1 MYDDKE
7 KNSLFISDINANDRT
22 FNYKIFHYFYFQL
35 KENKKFKTW
44 LLSILIIFESLQFI
58 SYAFSSNHY
67 DSWKIDTTK
76 IRIISNIISCTR
88 LSPFLKLLDYQIYSS
103 ILYLL
108 IILIFVIFL
117 IITIQILFSDESSKF
132 YKYSSAII
140 WISIDIITIFLYI
153 PFTEIILMPF
163 NCENGKVLG
172 KENFNI
178 CWKGIHYLQ
187 MALGILSSILLFI
200 IGIFML
206 NFSFFPFQKNMS
218 TIRINSNN
226 DIIIIIMKLFTILQN
241 IFIKNEYLSLT
252 ILLLISFIMFYS
264 CLNEPT
270 YNNEFLEI
278 IISIKNIII
287 LWTYF
292 ILFLSKLFKTYYIN
306 GFIYLLV
313 IGYPVIIYLSI
324 LIYKEK
330 NIYFTYICRIP
341 QNLKE
346 IINRAKLNIKL
357 INSFIEKNK
366 NNRNENEGQRNTV
379 LLKGNIKVHNITCIN
394 KDCPLRKFLNN
405 EGNFNLQRQCLLN
418 YMNVY
423 FKRGLKKYPRNTTLL
438 ILFIYFNYS
447 KKFNLNSVKT
457 NLFQLKKLNC
467 TLKEKFIIYCMEQNI
482 KNMKNDNDIE
492 INTESDNNISQV
504 EIIIE
509 QKYQNLK
516 FLIENSIRLFGE
528 FWGLFSTNVTNNLNT
543 KKLYFLGEKLNK
555 HLNEINNIW
564 ENELKN
570 KKIDIEYQ
578 NVIQLYSK
586 FLLEI
591 LWDKKKS
598 IEVNQ
603 KLNEENMNF
612 QENYNKKKEDKNNGI
627 ARIEELIDN
636 QDYILFADS
645 DENGNS
651 KIVQISA
658 SLSHFLGFQKYD
670 IIGRNMDIIIP
681 NILIEEH
688 CKVLE
693 ECIKILHNEQ
703 NSQKDLSYRGNDSNE
718 NSKLFISKNRMGY
731 IFPLFISFKIMDN
744 NDYSDSFLVKFK
756 MENKESK
763 SEYGFYILTKSDFSV
778 ENISSSAIN
787 LGLSLDL
794 LKKYVVK
801 IDLLIRTINNNILN
815 IYENYNEYED
825 EPKPV
830 LWVFPDIIYP
840 KDNTVQNKNE
850 DIEELIKISKVK
862 KYNMQIKAIKFN
874 PYEISGFFFKFIEIS
889 LKRKKIINNDNFI
902 PKLDTNL
909 IMYDLTRLK
918 FFRAIVVNKKS
929 GLRNLR
935 NNEIARDAVR
945 RNSQIRPEE
954 KIIKRQKREKTSAIE
969 EESSSPEEFE
979 KDKEKD
985 KTKNILTNEKILE
998 LQVHHYIE
1006 IKNFIFSLPTYGG
1019 DVSLERFTPNGDK
1032 YSAIKISEPL
1042 IKIQISNFCKRVNEL
1057 FNIDQN
1063 QKIKNTINMLN
1074 SQIFAG
1080 TSKSTNL
1087 KELLIRPDSSSH
1099 SIPTPPPPINQ
1110 GEEINKGIISD
1121 SSSTLINLFKAESIK
1136 YIKILVGLTFICIII
1151 FLIIEFLIVYKYIN
1165 KIKVRL
1171 NFVKNGYIILDD
1183 LLYTKFLVTEELLG
1197 WKSPKDYLPFNDDHN
1212 IMKEINEEL
1221 LFYKND
1227 IAEKFDLFTTNELC
1241 QEYKDFMSNTN
1252 ITIYTLNMKINDKIT
1267 LLFKTAMDRIPA
1279 TINDLAK
1286 ENVLIMISNREI
1298 YELMYNLINEYYI
1311 NWEKVTIIL
1320 FNDCIKTTELKAP
1333 LEFIILGFLVISV
1346 IILVIF
1352 LKLLSIFSL
1361 DREKPINLFLTIK
1374 KRVFENLK
1382 NSADSFSNRL
1392 LNKFFGNEDNE
1403 EESQREY
1410 QSNVQ
1415 QNDINIVKFRSS
1427 NGYHAL
1433 RKENSFIEIFAGV
1446 LIFLLICFI
1455 YFISKYINFRNRMG
1469 KMYQFITFF
1478 DKANKAHTNVLLS
1491 FNIIKSYLY
1500 NKSIPILNQN
1510 NTQEIFTNT
1519 FLNITEKV
1527 DDSIF
1532 FLAIQESFLNQ
1543 KILDDFETY
1552 LYYDYKNILNNE
1564 SLYYLRKYLPQKVK
1578 KGLKPGLIRF
1588 FEILRLMSIKYFASL
1603 EINNSSIPSFL
1614 MVEENPQLI
1623 EINKLIRYLIRP
1635 WYNNVLEIMTFS
1647 FDEYESGTLL
1657 YYTIFFISL
1666 IILSILAYFIVWKIY
1681 EEKLKLL
1688 LKGSVD
1694 LINLIPQEI
1703 KSIIAEKLN
1712 E

>member
-7 KNSLFISDINANDRT
+7 KNSLFISDINANDRAL
-22 FNYKIFHYFYFQL
+22 NYKIFHYFYFQL
-35 KENKKFKTW
+35 KENKRFKTW
-44 LLSILIIFESLQFI
+44 LLSILIILESLQFI
-58 SYAFSSNHY
+58 SYAFSPNHY
-67 DSWKIDTTK
+67 ESWKIDISK
-76 IRIISNIISCTR
+76 IKIISNIISCTR
-88 LSPFLKLLDYQIYSS
+88 LSPFLKILNYQIYSS
-103 ILYLL
+103 ILYIL

-132 YKYSSAII
+132 YKYSSSVI
-140 WISIDIITIFLYI
+140 WLSIDILIIFLYI
-153 PFTEIILMPF
+153 PFIEIILIPF

-172 KENFNI
+172 KFNT

-187 MALGILSSILLFI
+187 LTLGILCSILLFI
-200 IGIFML
+200 ISIFMI

-218 TIRINSNN
+218 TIRINSDN
-226 DIIIIIMKLFTILQN
+226 DIIITIMKLFAIFQN
-241 IFIKNEYLSLT
+241 IFLTNEYLSLT
-252 ILLLISFIMFYS
+252 ILLLISFIMLYR

-270 YNNEFLEI
+270 YNNDFLEI
-278 IISIKNIII
+278 IITIKNIII

-292 ILFLSKLFKTYYIN
+292 ILFLSKLFKNFFIN
-306 GFIYLLV
+306 GLIYLLV

-330 NIYFTYICRIP
+330 TIYFTYLCRIP
-341 QNLKE
+341 QNLKD
-346 IINRAKLNIKL
+346 IIKRAKLNIKL

-423 FKRGLKKYPRNTTLL
+423 FKRGLKKYPKNTTLL

-457 NLFQLKKLNC
+457 NLFQLKKLKC
-467 TLKEKFIIYCMEQNI
+467 TLKESFIIYCMEQNI
-482 KNMKNDNDIE
+482 KNMKSDNDIE

-516 FLIENSIRLFGE
+516 YLIENSIRLFGE

-543 KKLYFLGEKLNK
+543 KKLYYLGEKLNK

-591 LWDKKKS
+591 LWNKKKS
-598 IEVNQ
+598 LEVNQ
-603 KLNEENMNF
+603 KLNEENMNY

-645 DENGNS
+645 DENGNC

-658 SLSHFLGFQKYD
+658 SLSHFLGYQKYD
-670 IIGRNMDIIIP
+670 IIGKNMDIIIP

-688 CKVLE
+688 CKYLE

-718 NSKLFISKNRMGY
+718 NTKLFISKNRMGY
-731 IFPLFISFKIMDN
+731 VFPLFMSFKIMVN
-744 NDYSDSFLVKFK
+744 NDYSDSFLVKFR

-763 SEYGFYILTKSDFSV
+763 SEYGFYILTKSDFSI

-801 IDLLIRTINNNILN
+801 IDILIRNINNNILN
-815 IYENYNEYED
+815 IYENYSEYED

-830 LWVFPDIIYP
+830 LWVYPDIIYP
-840 KDNTVQNKNE
+840 KDNSLQNKNE
-850 DIEELIKISKVK
+850 DIEELIKISRVK

-889 LKRKKIINNDNFI
+889 FKRKKIINNDSFI
-902 PKLDTNL
+902 PKLDKNL

-918 FFRAIVVNKKS
+918 FFRSIVVNKKS

-935 NNEIARDAVR
+935 NNEFARDAVR
-945 RNSQIRPEE
+945 RNSQIRPDER
-954 KIIKRQKREKTSAIE
+954 IIKRQKREKTSAIE

-979 KDKEKD
+979 KEKEKD
-985 KTKNILTNEKILE
+985 KNKNILTNERIME

-1006 IKNFIFSLPTYGG
+1006 IKNFIFSLPTYGS

-1032 YSAIKISEPL
+1032 YSAIKISDSL

-1057 FNIDQN
+1057 FNVDQN
-1063 QKIKNTINMLN
+1063 QKIKNNINLIN

-1080 TSKSTNL
+1080 SSKSTNL
-1087 KELLIRPDSSSH
+1087 KELLTQPNSSSH
-1099 SIPTPPPPINQ
+1099 SIPVPPPPINQ

-1165 KIKVRL
+1165 KIKVRI
-1171 NFVKNGYIILDD
+1171 NFIKNGYAILND
-1183 LLYTKFLVTEELLG
+1183 LLYTKFFVTEELLG
-1197 WKSPKDYLPFNDDHN
+1197 WNISDYLPFNNDHY
-1212 IMKEINEEL
+1212 IMKNITEEL

-1227 IAEKFDLFTTNELC
+1227 IAEKFDSFTTNDLC
-1241 QEYKDFMSNTN
+1241 QEYKDFMANTN
-1252 ITIYTLNMKINDKIT
+1252 ITIYTLTMETKDNIT
-1267 LLFKTAMDRIPA
+1267 LLFKTVMDRIPA

-1286 ENVLIMISNREI
+1286 ENVLITMSNREI
-1298 YELMYNLINEYYI
+1298 YALMYNLINEYYI

-1320 FNDCIKTTELKAP
+1320 FNDCLKTTELKAP
-1333 LEFIILGFLVISV
+1333 LEFIILGFLLISV

-1382 NSADSFSNRL
+1382 NSADSFSNKL

-1410 QSNVQ
+1410 QPNVQ
-1415 QNDINIVKFRSS
+1415 QNDINIVKFKSS

-1433 RKENSFIEIFAGV
+1433 MRKENSFIEIFAGMLV
-1446 LIFLLICFI
+1446 FLLLCFI
-1455 YFISKYINFRNRMG
+1455 YFISKYVDFRNRMG

-1478 DKANKAHTNVLLS
+1478 DKANKAHSDILLS
-1491 FNIIKSYLY
+1491 FNIMKSYLY
-1500 NKSIPILNQN
+1500 DKNIPILNQN
-1510 NTQEIFTNT
+1510 NTQEVFINT
-1519 FLNITEKV
+1519 FLNISEKL
-1527 DDSIF
+1527 DDSI
-1532 FLAIQESFLNQ
+1532 LYLSIQKSFLNQ
-1543 KILDDFETY
+1543 EILGEFETY
-1552 LYYDYKNILNNE
+1552 LYYNYKDILNNE
-1564 SLYYLRKYLPQKVK
+1564 SLYYLGIYLPQKMK

-1588 FEILRLMSIKYFASL
+1588 FEILRLLAIKYFASS
-1603 EINNSSIPSFL
+1603 EINNPSIPSFL
-1614 MVEENPQLI
+1614 MKEDNPQLS

-1635 WYNNVLEIMTFS
+1635 WYNNVLEIMANS
-1647 FDEYESGTLL
+1647 FNDYESESLL

-1666 IILSILAYFIVWKIY
+1666 IILTILAYFIVWKIY